1 MVGSSFAVAD
11 RVGRLPER
19 SGRGFVHHKANGNN
33 RGRDYRPNLHTNRC
47 HPNRSANGYSRP
59 YPSCHS
65 IGMKLRV
72 EAMIMSVIKCFD
84 VRILMEYDPTMTNAK
99 APVQVFC

>member
-1 MVGSSFAVAD
+1 
-11 RVGRLPER
+11 
-19 SGRGFVHHKANGNN
+19 
-33 RGRDYRPNLHTNRC
+33 
-47 HPNRSANGYSRP
+47 
-59 YPSCHS
+59 
-65 IGMKLRV
+65 MKLRV